1 MARRQLDTIE
11 QALLDEVRR
20 AENRDLIWQ
29 RQIALPFCNELIA
42 AGRNVVRAHHD
53 GDPKAMT
60 RALKSLERLVG
71 RR

>member
-1 MARRQLDTIE
+1 MARRRLDTIE
-11 QALLDEVRR
+11 QAMLDEVRR

-42 AGRNVVRAHHD
+42 ASRDAVRAHYA
-53 GDPKAMT
+53 GDPKAIT